1 MPAYV
6 VVEAEVLDAD
16 VVPEYRRLAERS
28 IAQYDGRYLLTG
40 SQPTAIEGQWT
51 PGRRLTVLEF
61 PDEQRVEQW
70 YASAEYAQAKSVRE
84 GAIEMRLLVAES
96 PSGS

>member
-6 VVEAEVLDAD
+6 VVEAEVLNGD

-28 IAQYDGRYLLTG
+28 IAQYGGRYLLQG
-40 SQPTAIEGQWT
+40 SQPMALEGRWV
-51 PGRRLTVLEF
+51 PGRRLTMLEF
-61 PDEQRVEQW
+61 PDARRAEQW
-70 YASAEYAQAKSVRE
+70 YASAEYEAARSVRE

-96 PSGS
+96 PAGS